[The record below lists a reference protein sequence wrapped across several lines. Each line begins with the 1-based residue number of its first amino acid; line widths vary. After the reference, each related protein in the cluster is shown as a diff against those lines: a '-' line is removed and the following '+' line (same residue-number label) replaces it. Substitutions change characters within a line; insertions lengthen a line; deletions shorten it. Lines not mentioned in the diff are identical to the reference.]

1 MEKTVSNI
9 VAQVKGGVSFYTP
22 SREFIILKFQG
33 IGVKF
38 SPSQL
43 GEYRSY
49 LVNLLINEEGI
60 FDIPADGIFLRFTND
75 RSLDLSICHDCA
87 PNYLKLLD
95 ITMEIVSCETSLCK
109 IWSEQ

>member
-1 MEKTVSNI
+1 MEKTISNI

-33 IGVKF
+33 VGVKF
-38 SPSQL
+38 SPYQL
-43 GEYRSY
+43 GEFRTY

-60 FDIPADGIFLRFTND
+60 IDIPADGIFLRFTND
-75 RSLDLSICHDCA
+75 RSLDMSVCYECV

-95 ITMEIVSCETSLCK
+95 ITVEIVSCEKSLCE
-109 IWSEQ
+109 IWSQQ